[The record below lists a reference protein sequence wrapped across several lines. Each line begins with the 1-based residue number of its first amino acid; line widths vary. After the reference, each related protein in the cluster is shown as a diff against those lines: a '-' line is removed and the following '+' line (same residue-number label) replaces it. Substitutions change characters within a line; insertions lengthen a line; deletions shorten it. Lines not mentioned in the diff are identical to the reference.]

1 MGSVIP
7 NGEYSPN
14 WGFDFVSW
22 GESVYRALIFLVISC
37 PCALVISVPMAFFGG
52 IGGAASKGILFK
64 GGNTFSPFAV
74 ADSFAFDKTGTLTS
88 GEFSVSE
95 IKPYN
100 VDADEFITIV
110 ASAEH
115 GSNHPIAKC
124 IQRLTE
130 KRAVAEEV
138 VEIAGKGISCIISG
152 DKILVGNSS
161 LLEEKGV
168 KIPEGE
174 ALRGAIFATKN
185 SQYIGSLIIT
195 DKIKHEA
202 KNTIEELKTLGAKRL
217 VMLSGDR
224 RENAESVGSEIGLSE
239 IYSELLPEN
248 KFEKLENIIASSKK
262 TVYVGDGINDAPAI
276 ALADVGVAMGRLGS
290 DSAIESADVVIMSD
304 SLTKIPLAKRIAK
317 KTVRIA
323 GENIVFALSVK
334 GAILILGALGFAN
347 LWLAVFA
354 DVGVAALAILNSMRT
369 LRIKNA

>member
-1 MGSVIP
+1 MLM
-7 NGEYSPN
+7 
-14 WGFDFVSW
+14 
-22 GESVYRALIFLVISC
+22 VY
-37 PCALVISVPMAFFGG
+37 
-52 IGGAASKGILFK
+52 
-64 GGNTFSPFAV
+64 
-74 ADSFAFDKTGTLTS
+74 TS

-168 KIPEGE
+168 KIPESE

-248 KFEKLENIIASSKK
+248 KFEKLENIIVSSKK